1 MYQFHM
7 QAQETM
13 KLTWTKTELNR
24 KTSGIV
30 FNWRRLHQSMTLR
43 SKLVSHTYLKTKST
57 LGRMKL
63 PAFRRHM
70 SPVFD
75 NNEVATGVTDWKPAH
90 DNFVYWN
97 LHLQGLTLFLCFV
110 RRTEA
115 NSLTS
120 MLLIW
125 SIIYPPLNYWFE
137 SK

>member
-75 NNEVATGVTDWKPAH
+75 NNEVAWQLCVLKFA
-90 DNFVYWN
+90 
-97 LHLQGLTLFLCFV
+97 LTRVNVIPFCFV